1 MYIKY
6 ILPSGVQHW
15 PSHVQ
20 GETAFEVVAP
30 SKGTKASG
38 ERIETRRGKVWSGNG
53 EAWSGNR
60 EAWSGNGE
68 AWSGMEKGMAT
79 VDDRK
84 QQTRELKNN
93 KKHNQ
98 RKKM

>member
-38 ERIETRRGKVWSGNG
+38 ERIETRREKFGVGMGKLGVGMGKLGVGWRKVWQQSATEN
-53 EAWSGNR
+53 NR
-60 EAWSGNGE
+60 HVN
-68 AWSGMEKGMAT
+68 
-79 VDDRK
+79 
-84 QQTRELKNN
+84 
-93 KKHNQ
+93 
-98 RKKM
+98 